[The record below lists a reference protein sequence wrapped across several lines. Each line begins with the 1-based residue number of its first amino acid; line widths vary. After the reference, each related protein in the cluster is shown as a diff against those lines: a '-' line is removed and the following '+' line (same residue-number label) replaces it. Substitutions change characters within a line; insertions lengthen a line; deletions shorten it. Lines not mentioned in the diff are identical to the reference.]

1 MDRIVLDTNCFIAS
15 LSRKGQF
22 YDIWKG
28 LQEGKYILCVS
39 TEIMLEYQEI
49 IEQKTNASIANNIIQ
64 VLLNSRF
71 VLVKEPYFR
80 MGLIDKDKDD
90 NKFVDCAVAA
100 QAIFIV
106 SNDKHYDVLK
116 TIPFPK
122 VDVVNIM
129 EFLRYLKSIDQ

>member
-1 MDRIVLDTNCFIAS
+1 M
-15 LSRKGQF
+15 
-22 YDIWKG
+22 
-28 LQEGKYILCVS
+28 CVS

-100 QAIFIV
+100 QAVFIV

-116 TIPFPK
+116 TISFPK

-129 EFLRYLKSIDQ
+129 EFLRYLKSIE